1 MNLFDRL
8 SLREEIKE
16 ITKSSPLSFV
26 ANSYR
31 DLSSMEEDQDL
42 KHVSS
47 CVLPQDKIPWLATP
61 VIFLAL
67 LSSPASS
74 HLDII
79 PAQRGC
85 AFFTQFI

>member
-31 DLSSMEEDQDL
+31 DLSSMEGDQDL

-47 CVLPQDKIPWLATP
+47 CVLPQDKIPWLARP

>member
-1 MNLFDRL
+1 MNLLDRL

-16 ITKSSPLSFV
+16 ITKFPLSFV
-26 ANSYR
+26 PNSSR
-31 DLSSMEEDQDL
+31 DLSSMEGDQDL
-42 KHVSS
+42 KPVSS
-47 CVLPQDKIPWLATP
+47 CALPQDKIPWLARP
-61 VIFLAL
+61 LIFLAL

-79 PAQRGC
+79 PAPRRC